1 MLEDQGYETILEV
14 ARPESTPES
23 VVVSRTPLLIGRGS
37 DTGNH
42 LVLEDPRISR
52 RCAAI
57 VEIDGGHLLED
68 LGNGVG
74 IWVNGHRTSHK
85 RLVDGGVIEFGLE
98 DSTKVVFRRR
108 PAQKFVENMLRSEER
123 RVGKERRY
131 RGSPYH

>member
-23 VVVSRTPLLIGRGS
+23 VVVSQTPFLIGRGS

-57 VEIDGGHLLED
+57 VEIDGGYVLED
-68 LGNGVG
+68 RGHRHG
-74 IWVNGHRTSHK
+74 IWVNGRQIAQKMLT
-85 RLVDGGVIEFGLE
+85 DGDAIEFGLE
-98 DSTKVVFRRR
+98 DSPKIVFRRR
-108 PAQKFVENMLRSEER
+108 PAQHFVESMLTR
-123 RVGKERRY
+123 
-131 RGSPYH
+131 